1 MKNIR
6 LWVSAIVVLC
16 TTAVV
21 AQTTGATL
29 TVGSIEGAA
38 GKEVSVPLYLTNAEE
53 VVAVQFDVELPY
65 TLTSDIV
72 LSENR
77 KDGHIVNR
85 KSIGANKYTVTV
97 MSFSNNPI
105 KGNSGLLMRLPMTV
119 AAEAQADDT
128 YPVYIADKLVFLLH
142 IEVGCFCVGVDIF
155 SGEKQLQLLSRLVI
169 CTSPLKAKLI
179 PSLKNVVTG
188 TPIVHIQL
196 SILESH
202 IAYTVLPIRK
212 LDAVEEASRI
222 IIDVDQF
229 IVNEEDK
236 ELPFPGNENIH
247 ILLGNQLLLMDDMR
261 CLILKGTYRV
271 KFLIGHHRYSDEGD
285 YNKN

>member
-1 MKNIR
+1 MQLMKNIR
-6 LWVSAIVVLC
+6 LWVSAIVALC

-97 MSFSNNPI
+97 MSFSNSPI

-128 YPVYIADKLVFLLH
+128 YPMTLSNIVVAKADGANVATATEHTATFTVQRVPTPDLIVADVTVDEANRTLVPGDKLRVHYTVTNGFDFAHVGDNAGFGIGEVLDNDVGGNSVVGHRNLNLDLFAVFA
-142 IEVGCFCVGVDIF
+142 FF
-155 SGEKQLQLLSRLVI
+155 SGLVLL
-169 CTSPLKAKLI
+169 
-179 PSLKNVVTG
+179 
-188 TPIVHIQL
+188 
-196 SILESH
+196 
-202 IAYTVLPIRK
+202 
-212 LDAVEEASRI
+212 
-222 IIDVDQF
+222 
-229 IVNEEDK
+229 
-236 ELPFPGNENIH
+236 IH
-247 ILLGNQLLLMDDMR
+247 
-261 CLILKGTYRV
+261 
-271 KFLIGHHRYSDEGD
+271 
-285 YNKN
+285 